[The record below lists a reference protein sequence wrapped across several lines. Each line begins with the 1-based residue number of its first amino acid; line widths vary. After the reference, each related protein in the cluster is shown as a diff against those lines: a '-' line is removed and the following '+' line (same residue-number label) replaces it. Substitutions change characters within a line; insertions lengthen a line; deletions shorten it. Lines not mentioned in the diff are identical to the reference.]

1 MNGIDGTRLLDL
13 PATTVWA
20 LHNRGTEANRS
31 DAVIRDPWAITLLEF
46 G

>member
-1 MNGIDGTRLLDL
+1 MSGIDGTRLVAL

-20 LHNRGTEANRS
+20 LHNRGTEANHS
-31 DAVIRDPWAITLLEF
+31 DAVIRDPWAVTLLEF